1 MNYETNRRTARTYR
15 YRVDLDDRKALRKI
29 NVLDSLNSDY
39 WIGKIHKSN
48 VPTAGSGRHWGYIFY
63 ESKEHFD
70 HERNEMVGGTIP
82 GLHKYR
88 YSLDWVPFPN
98 DSLLEMR
105 NANGGGTR
113 IKGERRVG
121 FSDPRLSDYVPID
134 TAVPWTPTEIEAM
147 FDGEPVP
154 DKMNYTYDH
163 PEIEADEARELLR
176 EELRT
181 AERIGV
187 EEVYAALE
195 EYVDNCDHDHVIETG
210 DRQIAGWCEDCG
222 RDWEQPEFEY
232 DQENGNL
239 QVVGTDA

>member
-1 MNYETNRRTARTYR
+1 MTRKTARSYTYR
-15 YRVDLDDRKALRKI
+15 IPLDDRKALRKI

-39 WIGKIHKSN
+39 WIAKLNKSRD
-48 VPTAGSGRHWGYIFY
+48 VPTAGSGRHFGYIFY

-70 HERNEMVGGTIP
+70 YDRNEMVGGSIP

-88 YSLDWVPFPN
+88 YSLNWEPFPE

-113 IKGERRVG
+113 IRGERHVG

-134 TAVPWTPTEIEAM
+134 TAVPWTPTEIKAM

-154 DKMNYTYDH
+154 DKIHYSYDH
-163 PEIEADEARELLR
+163 PEIPASEARDMLR
-176 EELRT
+176 DELRM
-181 AERIGV
+181 AERAGI

-195 EYVDNCDHDHVIETG
+195 EYVDNCDHSHVVTTG
-210 DRQIAGWCEDCG
+210 REYGDVAFCENCG
-222 RDWEQPEFEY
+222 RGWEGPEFEY
-232 DQENGNL
+232 DQNHDNL
-239 QVVGTDA
+239 RVVGSV